1 MKRFLEE
8 LAAAKVDEES
18 ITGFL
23 AMAAEFS
30 ISTKSGPQSEDFKEA
45 RNTLTATVE
54 YFIEMAADV
63 GATGGAN
70 EPPPAASPP
79 ARSATDKPTALK
91 TPAAGA
97 KRLSDATGGGGAA
110 PKKAH
115 VSKHVSASAE
125 SAVLNVSIDPAGVRS
140 VPAFLVGKSL
150 HVQLYTPE
158 LIKTFRAVRA
168 ANDAVDALGRELLE
182 FEPDRNFLSLTE
194 EEAADAPP
202 TALAASMD
210 TTCGSRLF
218 HKLEQCRS
226 AAVALR
232 DVTNRTQKVFWL
244 MDHTQGCGPLTY
256 QQLLFREHHDVGAA
270 LSDPNFVPL
279 ETWEDQV
286 KAAIV
291 GCRQEKIGLTKDGKS
306 LVGPIDPLVAQQLLR
321 QGHVGA
327 TTPSGGGVRS
337 HGSGGGGGG
346 GATAPPVPPMGRAGA
361 TTIAAPVASTA
372 PEGPTPRE
380 AGAPAKVR
388 RRTPPGR
395 TRPVRVLPLPRPREK
410 ESREPGDG
418 QARPLA
424 VPRPRHARSGPP

>member
-232 DVTNRTQKVFWL
+232 DVTNRTQKVFCL
-244 MDHTQGCGPLTY
+244 MDHTQGCGPLAY
-256 QQLLFREHHDVGAA
+256 QQLLFRKHHDVGAA

-346 GATAPPVPPMGRAGA
+346 GGYGPPGSPYGSGWRNNNRGSRGKHGAGGAHSQGGGRSGESQKETAPRPNQAGQ
-361 TTIAAPVASTA
+361 
-372 PEGPTPRE
+372 
-380 AGAPAKVR
+380 GAPASKAKGKGK
-388 RRTPPGR
+388 P
-395 TRPVRVLPLPRPREK
+395 
-410 ESREPGDG
+410 
-418 QARPLA
+418 
-424 VPRPRHARSGPP
+424 